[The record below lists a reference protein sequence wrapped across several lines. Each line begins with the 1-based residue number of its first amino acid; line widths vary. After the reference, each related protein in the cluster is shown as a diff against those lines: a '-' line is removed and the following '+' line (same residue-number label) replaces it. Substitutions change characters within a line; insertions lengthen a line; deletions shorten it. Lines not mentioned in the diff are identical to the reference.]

1 MANVKNLK
9 RDMLALEID
18 LDELAIAIGEA
29 AMHVRRKPGMST
41 ADALNAMNEMSDP
54 ADGPLMGD
62 GFRAAAMAAM
72 LFFRDAIEKGMNA
85 Q

>member
-1 MANVKNLK
+1 MADRVK
-9 RDMLALEID
+9 REMLALEID
-18 LDELAIAIGEA
+18 RDELAIAIGEA
-29 AMHVRRKPGMST
+29 AMGVKRRAGMSA

-62 GFRAAAMAAM
+62 GFRAAALAAM
-72 LFFRDAIEKGMNA
+72 TVFHDAIKKGVRV

>member
-1 MANVKNLK
+1 MGKNLK

-29 AMHVRRKPGMST
+29 AMHVRRKPGMSAT
-41 ADALNAMNEMSDP
+41 DALNAMNEMSDP

-72 LFFRDAIEKGMNA
+72 LFFRNAIEKGMNP

>member
-1 MANVKNLK
+1 MTKALK
-9 RDMLALEID
+9 REMLALEID
-18 LDELAIAIGEA
+18 RDELAIAIGEA
-29 AMHVRRKPGMST
+29 AMQVRRKPGMSAT
-41 ADALNAMNEMSDP
+41 DALNAMNEMSDP